1 MLKLLLKRII
11 ASNKSLILRESQGMN
26 DFMMLLMKQINTA
39 DKWTVEDIKKIKS
52 HLIRFVLYVPV
63 LVIFFLPF
71 GSLLLPLLAEILDK
85 RAVSRKKEA
94 DSVSNFIP
102 SIKSAY

>member
-1 MLKLLLKRII
+1 
-11 ASNKSLILRESQGMN
+11 MN

-63 LVIFFLPF
+63 LVIFFLPL

-85 RAVSRKKEA
+85 RTGPRKKETGG
-94 DSVSNFIP
+94 VSNSIP

>member
-1 MLKLLLKRII
+1 
-11 ASNKSLILRESQGMN
+11 MN
-26 DFMMLLMKQINTA
+26 DFMMLLMKQRNTE
-39 DKWTVEDIKKIKS
+39 DKWTAEDIKKIKS
-52 HLIRFVLYVPV
+52 HLIRVVLYIPV

-85 RAVSRKKEA
+85 RAVPRKEET
-94 DSVSNFIP
+94 DSVSNSIP